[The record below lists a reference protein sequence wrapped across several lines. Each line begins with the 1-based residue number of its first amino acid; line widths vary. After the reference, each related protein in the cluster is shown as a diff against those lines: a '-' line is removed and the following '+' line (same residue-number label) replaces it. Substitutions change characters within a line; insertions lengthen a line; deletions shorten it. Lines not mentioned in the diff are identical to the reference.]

1 MIKHDLVLAVR
12 ELLERNWS
20 VDAMA
25 SKLCLAPET
34 VQAILDMIQGTLL

>member
-20 VDAMA
+20 TDVIA
-25 SKLCLAPET
+25 SKLWIEPGT
-34 VQAILDMIQGTLL
+34 VQTIVDLIQATLL

>member
-20 VDAMA
+20 TDAIA
-25 SKLCLAPET
+25 SKLWIAPDT

>member
-1 MIKHDLVLAVR
+1 MIKHDVILAVK
-12 ELLERNWS
+12 ELLERNWG